1 MISNSTLSEH
11 AFASQIADK
20 YKTEG
25 FEVIREP
32 AQTALPFDLGGY
44 RPDLLVKKSDAE
56 GYVIEVKTRID
67 AASIDRFREI
77 AEIVAQHP
85 GWRFLLVTGEDAS
98 SEQEKN
104 DLLTWEQMSQGL
116 ERAERLLSSGEP
128 EGAFLSLWRILEAAL
143 RRQAVETSI
152 PVERL
157 PTSSLIK
164 HIYSQGE
171 ISIEQFDT
179 VMELQSIRNRLVH
192 GHQTPPLDGAT
203 KRLQYLVIELIGLWK
218 QSHAVQQSSVLTQ

>member
-1 MISNSTLSEH
+1 MISNAIHRHNALV
-11 AFASQIADK
+11 SQIAEK
-20 YKTEG
+20 YRAEG
-25 FEVIREP
+25 FEVVPVSR
-32 AQTALPFDLGGY
+32 QTALPFDLEGY
-44 RPDLLVKKSDAE
+44 CPDLLAKKSDVE

-98 SEQEKN
+98 SEEKN

-116 ERAERLLSSGEP
+116 ERADRLLSSGEP

-143 RRQAVETSI
+143 RRQAVAASI

-179 VMELQSIRNRLVH
+179 AMELQSIRNRLVH
-192 GHQTPPLDGAT
+192 GHQTPPLDGAA
-203 KRLQYLVIELIGLWK
+203 KRLEYLVIELIGLWK
-218 QSHAVQQSSVLTQ
+218 QRHAAQQSTGLTQ